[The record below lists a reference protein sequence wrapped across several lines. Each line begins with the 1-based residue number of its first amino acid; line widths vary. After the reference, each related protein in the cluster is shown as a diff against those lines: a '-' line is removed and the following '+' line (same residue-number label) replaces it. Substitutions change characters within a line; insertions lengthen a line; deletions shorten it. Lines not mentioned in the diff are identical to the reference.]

1 MNSGIEVTKLI
12 NQLKKDLLSTNADDV
27 PLLSVDEIEI
37 ELQVVVKD
45 EGKAGIK
52 LYIFDLSGSSSV
64 EGTQKIKIKLSP
76 IFDKATL
83 LDLYQASQPEK
94 SSSTLSQSLGAVFKG
109 EATNNLDD
117 EII

>member
-12 NQLKKDLLSTNADDV
+12 NQLKKDLLSTDHNDV

-37 ELQVVVKD
+37 ELQVLVKD

-52 LYIFDLSGSSSV
+52 LYVFDLSGSSSV

-76 IFDKATL
+76 IVDKATL
-83 LDLYQASQPEK
+83 LKLYQASQPEK
-94 SSSTLSQSLGAVFKG
+94 SLSTLSQSLGAVFKG
-109 EATNNLDD
+109 ESKNLDD
-117 EII
+117 EIV